1 MFWIV
6 TRTKLEL
13 GLCVVLLLA
22 ACFSAVWEGKG
33 EVIQSV
39 STGVRELPIYS
50 VKTEEKR
57 LAITFD
63 AASGAGDTDALLGVL
78 SAHKV
83 KATFFMCGCW
93 IRNHPEEAKKIMNA
107 GHEIGNHGDLHLD
120 PVKLSKEE
128 LIKEIENQTAEL
140 QKRLGITPV
149 LYRPAYGSY
158 NTQVVRTA
166 RELGYEVVQWSVDS
180 LDWKEYGVEEMQRRI
195 LDHPQLKEGAILL
208 FHNDTAYT
216 AISLDGI
223 LTELE
228 NQGYIVGCVSD
239 LILEEP
245 YEIDHNG
252 CQFKG
257 SPFISSATDMEV
269 VCEES

>member
-1 MFWIV
+1 M
-6 TRTKLEL
+6 
-13 GLCVVLLLA
+13 
-22 ACFSAVWEGKG
+22 
-33 EVIQSV
+33 
-39 STGVRELPIYS
+39 
-50 VKTEEKR
+50 
-57 LAITFD
+57 
-63 AASGAGDTDALLGVL
+63 
-78 SAHKV
+78 
-83 KATFFMCGCW
+83 
-93 IRNHPEEAKKIMNA
+93 
-107 GHEIGNHGDLHLD
+107 
-120 PVKLSKEE
+120 
-128 LIKEIENQTAEL
+128 
-140 QKRLGITPV
+140 
-149 LYRPAYGSY
+149 
-158 NTQVVRTA
+158 VRTA

-239 LILEEP
+239 LILKEP

-269 VCEES
+269 V